1 MRRFSF
7 EPPLLVMTTVITV
20 GAEAPL
26 PPAGRTP
33 PDAHKLALLRELS
46 TFTTWRVQLP
56 VLVSAFA

>member
-1 MRRFSF
+1 M
-7 EPPLLVMTTVITV
+7 LLVMTTVITG

-46 TFTTWRVQLP
+46 TFTTWRVQQPALI
-56 VLVSAFA
+56 SAFA